1 MAESRVGV
9 IIEAE
14 DRATSVIAGVR
25 GSLDSLNSK
34 LKSLEP
40 NFKQMA
46 VVGGAAFGALS
57 LVIKDSLDSAAEAA
71 KVQAQLGA
79 VLKSTAGAAGVTRDA
94 ALQLSQALQKTT
106 TYSDETVLSA
116 ENMLLTFTKIGKNI
130 FPQAT
135 ETVLDMA
142 TALGTDTKDAAIQ
155 LGKALNDPILGV
167 NALRRV
173 GVSFNDQQQETI
185 KKLVES
191 GNLLAA
197 QKLIL
202 KELATEFGGSATAQT
217 KTFAGAMAQL
227 NNQIDDLKEEI
238 GNALIPV
245 ITNITNYLK
254 PVVQSFMDWAHN
266 NPTLV
271 ARILEVGLAVSG
283 LTAALGLLGL
293 VLIPITAALEF
304 LLTPVGAV
312 VLALVLLA
320 GVVVALWGHWNDLMQ
335 TLDEKTGLI
344 TFMKAQWDNVVT
356 VFKNN
361 LLPALQKLW
370 ASLQP
375 YKPFLEALGQVLGF
389 TLVAAITL
397 LTYALEGI
405 AILAST
411 LIEKWAQFVTWVNS
425 ILLPVFGAIGDAI
438 ATVVDWATKLGNA
451 LSKLNIFQ
459 GAKNILG
466 SIGSSIGKTL
476 GIQDGIVQNG
486 RIITT
491 DPEDYIVATKDPSS
505 LSGGGNVQLNF
516 DFRGATVADKDSFIR
531 DVSKAIGRSFQMKT
545 A

>member
-25 GSLDSLNSK
+25 GSLDQLSGK

-40 NFKQMA
+40 DFKRMA
-46 VVGGAAFGALS
+46 TVGTVAFGALS
-57 LVIKDSLDSAAEAA
+57 LVVKKSLDSAAEAA

-79 VLKSTAGAAGVTRDA
+79 VLKSTAGAAGVTREA
-94 ALQLSQALQKTT
+94 ALDLSQALQKTT
-106 TYSDETVLSA
+106 TFSDETVLSA

-142 TALGTDTKDAAIQ
+142 TALGTNATDAAIQ

-167 NALRRV
+167 TALRRV
-173 GVSFNDQQQETI
+173 GVSFSEAQQEQI
-185 KKLVES
+185 KKLVET
-191 GNLLAA
+191 GQLLTA

-202 KELATEFGGSATAQT
+202 KELSTEFGGSATAQA

-227 NNQIDDLKEEI
+227 NNQVDDLMEAV

-245 ITNITNYLK
+245 IQKVTDYLK
-254 PVVQSFMDWAHN
+254 PVVQKIMDWAQA

-271 ARILEVGLAVSG
+271 ARILEVGLAVAG
-283 LTAALGLLGL
+283 LTALLGFLGLA
-293 VLIPITAALEF
+293 LIPITAAITF
-304 LLTPVGAV
+304 LTTPIGLA
-312 VLALVLLA
+312 VLALVALA
-320 GVVVALWGHWNDLMQ
+320 GIVVALWGHWNDLMQ
-335 TLDEKTGLI
+335 ALDEKTGLI

-375 YKPFLEALGQVLGF
+375 YKPFLEALGQVIGF

-411 LIEKWAQFVTWVNS
+411 LIEKWATFVSWVNS
-425 ILLPVFGAIGDAI
+425 ILLPVFSAIGDAI
-438 ATVVDWATKLGNA
+438 ATVVDWATKLGTA

-459 GAKNILG
+459 GAKDLIG
-466 SIGSSIGKTL
+466 GIGSSIGKAI
-476 GIQDGIVQNG
+476 GINDGIVQNG
-486 RIITT
+486 QVITT
-491 DPEDYIVATKDPSS
+491 HPDDYIFATKDPSS
-505 LSGGGNVQLNF
+505 LGGGNVNFSF
-516 DFRGATVADKDSFIR
+516 DFRNSTIADKDAFIR
-531 DVSKAIGRSFQMKT
+531 DVSKALGRAMALKT